1 MMEYGTRREKRW
13 SGTQHL
19 RGMVVQQSTNP
30 PAQLGVCPPLQE
42 GDADKLAALTEFFAQ
57 QGCGWSTRSRVDLAH
72 AWRTTRRLCKGA
84 CAPNQAFGKR
94 VDHVVLHIPVQ
105 YRYTYRF
112 SMLDLPVL
120 YRIPHEV
127 CERTGLCCQ
136 LDSMPSFGA
145 IKLLQTRTGASRNDC
160 KRALEEHNDDVE
172 AAAAALGEKLED
184 QASSTS
190 SSGAVAPSANQR
202 ALDSWFDKDVD
213 VSVSVVCVEAGDGVT
228 FPVAGDTVIVHYRG
242 RLQTDGSEFDSS
254 YTRNR
259 PFSFTLG
266 VGEVIRGWDE
276 GVSKMSLGEK
286 AELLVKSDFA
296 YGANGHGKVIP
307 PNADLWFEMR
317 LIEVHRAGTAP
328 PPPKP
333 PLPPPGGGKLSAA
346 PVPLVSLVAASP
358 DSVAVRVA
366 FAGGSSTSM
375 F

>member
-1 MMEYGTRREKRW
+1 M
-13 SGTQHL
+13 
-19 RGMVVQQSTNP
+19 
-30 PAQLGVCPPLQE
+30 
-42 GDADKLAALTEFFAQ
+42 
-57 QGCGWSTRSRVDLAH
+57 
-72 AWRTTRRLCKGA
+72 
-84 CAPNQAFGKR
+84 
-94 VDHVVLHIPVQ
+94 
-105 YRYTYRF
+105 
-112 SMLDLPVL
+112 
-120 YRIPHEV
+120 
-127 CERTGLCCQ
+127 CCQ

-307 PNADLWFEMR
+307 PNADLWFEVR
-317 LIEVHRAGTAP
+317 LLEVRRAGTAP

-358 DSVAVRVA
+358 DSVAMRVA
-366 FAGGSSTSM
+366 FAGAGGGGSSTST

>member
-1 MMEYGTRREKRW
+1 
-13 SGTQHL
+13 
-19 RGMVVQQSTNP
+19 
-30 PAQLGVCPPLQE
+30 
-42 GDADKLAALTEFFAQ
+42 
-57 QGCGWSTRSRVDLAH
+57 
-72 AWRTTRRLCKGA
+72 
-84 CAPNQAFGKR
+84 
-94 VDHVVLHIPVQ
+94 
-105 YRYTYRF
+105 
-112 SMLDLPVL
+112 
-120 YRIPHEV
+120 
-127 CERTGLCCQ
+127 
-136 LDSMPSFGA
+136 MPSFGA

-190 SSGAVAPSANQR
+190 SGGAVAPSANQR
-202 ALDSWFDKDVD
+202 ALDSWHDKDVG
-213 VSVSVVCVEAGDGVT
+213 VSVSVVRIEAGDGVT

-266 VGEVIRGWDE
+266 VGEVVRGWDE

-286 AELLVKSDFA
+286 AELLVTSDFA

-307 PNADLWFEMR
+307 PNADLRFEVR
-317 LIEVHRAGTAP
+317 LLEVRRAGAAP